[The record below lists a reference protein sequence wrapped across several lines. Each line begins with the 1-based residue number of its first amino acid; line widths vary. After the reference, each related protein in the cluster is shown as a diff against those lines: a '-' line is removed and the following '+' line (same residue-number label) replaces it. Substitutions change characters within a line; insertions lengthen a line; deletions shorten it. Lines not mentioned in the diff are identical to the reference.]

1 MAPDVSCIF
10 LAVLLSA
17 SCEVITSAD
26 QMCIEEYP
34 VWSLSQHTIKT
45 WKVCILEATI
55 FPQLNSP
62 KTSQQGI

>member
-26 QMCIEEYP
+26 QMCIE
-34 VWSLSQHTIKT
+34 
-45 WKVCILEATI
+45 CC
-55 FPQLNSP
+55 LNHIRRL
-62 KTSQQGI
+62 TR